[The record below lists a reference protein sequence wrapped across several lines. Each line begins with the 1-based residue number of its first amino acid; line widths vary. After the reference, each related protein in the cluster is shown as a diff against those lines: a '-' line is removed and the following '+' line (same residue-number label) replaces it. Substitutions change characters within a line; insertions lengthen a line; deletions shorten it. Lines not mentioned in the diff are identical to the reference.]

1 MTHVVN
7 LPLEQQLRDSLAAL
21 APEQQRQ
28 VLEYARSLG
37 AAPRQGVPGETL
49 LRFAGTMSRE
59 DAAELARA
67 VEEDCEVVD
76 PHGW

>member
-1 MTHVVN
+1 MVN
-7 LPLEQQLRDSLAAL
+7 FALEQELRDSLAAL

-37 AAPRQGVPGETL
+37 ATPRQGVPGEAL

-59 DAAELARA
+59 DAAELTRA
-67 VEEDCEVVD
+67 VEEDCEAVD

>member
-1 MTHVVN
+1 MVN
-7 LPLEQQLRDSLAAL
+7 FALEQELRDSLAAL

-37 AAPRQGVPGETL
+37 AAPQQGVAGEVL
-49 LRFAGTMSRE
+49 LRFAGTMSHE

-67 VEEDCEVVD
+67 VEEDCETVD

>member
-1 MTHVVN
+1 MVN
-7 LPLEQQLRDSLAAL
+7 FVLEQELRDSLAAL

-37 AAPRQGVPGETL
+37 AVPRQGVRGETL
-49 LRFAGTMSRE
+49 LRFAGTISSE

-67 VEEDCEVVD
+67 VEEDCEVID

>member
-1 MTHVVN
+1 MVN
-7 LPLEQQLRDSLAAL
+7 FALEQELRDSLAAL

-37 AAPRQGVPGETL
+37 AAPRQGVPGEAL

-59 DAAELARA
+59 DAAELALA
-67 VEEDCEVVD
+67 VEEDCEAID